1 MSHTQK
7 KALYCTRFLD
17 SFEQHRPKR
26 TRGKRK
32 RKRKRTKNKTN
43 TKKEKKNTKQ
53 NKEKKNPA
61 TQRNT
66 KKRCQI
72 TRIYA
77 DRESEEGSRTR
88 NCKS

>member
-32 RKRKRTKNKTN
+32 RKRKRKKNKTNKTN
-43 TKKEKKNTKQ
+43 TKKEKKKHKTKQ
-53 NKEKKNPA
+53 RKETPCNSA
-61 TQRNT
+61 
-66 KKRCQI
+66 
-72 TRIYA
+72 
-77 DRESEEGSRTR
+77 EHEETLS
-88 NCKS
+88 NN